1 MIGHAANLARFALVA
16 SIVVF
21 AFAFNL
27 AAMYAQVVYVFLPAT
42 RVTGA
47 PPMHW
52 VPSENTAS
60 PMMTPAY
67 AVLLGLAGLYVLWC
81 TLHRDDPR

>member
-1 MIGHAANLARFALVA
+1 MIAHATNLARFAIVA
-16 SIVVF
+16 AVLVF

-27 AAMYAQVVYVFLPAT
+27 AAMYAQVVYVFLPGS

-52 VPSENTAS
+52 TPAETTHS

-67 AVLLGLAGLYVLWC
+67 AILLAVAGLYVLWC
-81 TLHRDDPR
+81 TLHRPNR